1 MRTLVSCI
9 SFHPSERLM
18 GIDVAGHPLPAL
30 CSVWM
35 CVRCFVAW
43 QDHVI
48 TGEGLES
55 TMATNH
61 YGHFLLTT
69 SLLPELNKVRN
80 RGRGGH
86 GPPRFPV
93 CLTRCDGVS
102 PGGGGACGE
111 RVVEPA

>member
-1 MRTLVSCI
+1 MGVMTR
-9 SFHPSERLM
+9 PSNLCM
-18 GIDVAGHPLPAL
+18 

-35 CVRCFVAW
+35 CVCGVAW

-80 RGRGGH
+80 HCRGGN
-86 GPPRFPV
+86 GPPPFPTSM
-93 CLTRCDGVS
+93 L
-102 PGGGGACGE
+102 
-111 RVVEPA
+111 